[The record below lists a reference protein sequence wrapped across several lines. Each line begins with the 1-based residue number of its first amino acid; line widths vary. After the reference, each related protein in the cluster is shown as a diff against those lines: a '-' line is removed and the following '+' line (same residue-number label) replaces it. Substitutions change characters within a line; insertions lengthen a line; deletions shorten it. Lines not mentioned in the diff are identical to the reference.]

1 MEKNKKDW
9 RAIIIYLACFF
20 GIQIIGG
27 FVAGFLG
34 QATDASEEALTKI
47 IVLVTV
53 ISYIVTFSIMVAV
66 YFKHLSEECKRL
78 NKNNVIVIIVGTI
91 AILVM
96 NYLITNILVAYNVD
110 MANQDAVTNSMNY
123 YRPLMALSIAL
134 FAPVVEEMTFRYSIS
149 TLIDNNIAFVII
161 SSMIFAILHGVGI
174 VTFLYALMGAGLAII
189 YLKTNKNVVASSLVH
204 MLNNLA
210 GLLMMLIMV
219 R

>member
-66 YFKHLSEECKRL
+66 YLKHLSEECKRL
-78 NKNNVIVIIVGTI
+78 NKNNVIVIIVGTTDRKSTR
-91 AILVM
+91 L
-96 NYLITNILVAYNVD
+96 
-110 MANQDAVTNSMNY
+110 NSSHA
-123 YRPLMALSIAL
+123 R
-134 FAPVVEEMTFRYSIS
+134 
-149 TLIDNNIAFVII
+149 
-161 SSMIFAILHGVGI
+161 
-174 VTFLYALMGAGLAII
+174 
-189 YLKTNKNVVASSLVH
+189 
-204 MLNNLA
+204 
-210 GLLMMLIMV
+210 
-219 R
+219 